1 MALVFDIQPLEKVL
15 LTTKKTVK
23 CKGNKEKYGDFRA
36 DFFSSRREKDIV
48 RAQRFSARL
57 SSNSSLVDSYYI
69 ITSWRC
75 VLEVRVEPAR
85 ANCY

>member
-23 CKGNKEKYGDFRA
+23 CKGNKEKKMPIFKLI
-36 DFFSSRREKDIV
+36 FFFEQKGKGHSSSSKI
-48 RAQRFSARL
+48 FSSARL
-57 SSNSSLVDSYYI
+57 ELITSRQLLY
-69 ITSWRC
+69 TSWRC